1 MNIVADPLW
10 VSGFLLA
17 MVRAVAWI
25 FVCPPFGTKMVP
37 TIVKIGLAG
46 ALTLSLGPHLREM
59 AVPLEAGPLIGA
71 AMLQVFAGVALG
83 FVGVLLF
90 AAFQA
95 AGSYVDLF
103 SGLAAA
109 QFYDPYS
116 QNTASV
122 FGRFYQ
128 LLATTLLF
136 ATGGHLLLVK
146 GFLSSFDAGAF
157 AVPTLGGQL
166 SGGLVDGL
174 GMFFLASLQIA
185 APLLAALFLADVAL
199 GLLARSAPD
208 LNVFI
213 LGLPGKVL
221 LTLSLVG
228 LTLPLLPRTVETLTE
243 TAARAGTALFGG

>member
-1 MNIVADPLW
+1 LTITVDQEW

-17 MVRAVAWI
+17 LVRAVAWVV
-25 FVCPPFGTKMVP
+25 VCPPFNTR
-37 TIVKIGLAG
+37 TIPVTMKIGIAG
-46 ALTLSLGPHLREM
+46 ALALALGPQLREL
-59 AVPLEAGPLIGA
+59 AVPLEAGPLLGA
-71 AMLQVFAGVALG
+71 AVLQVFAGVALG

-95 AGSYVDLF
+95 AGSYIDLF
-103 SGLAAA
+103 GGLSSA
-109 QFYDPYS
+109 QLYDPGTQQS
-116 QNTASV
+116 SSV

-136 ATGGHLLLVK
+136 AVNGHLLLVR
-146 GFLSSFDAGAF
+146 GFLDSFGATPF
-157 AVPTLGGQL
+157 TLPGTGGDL
-166 SGGLVDGL
+166 SGGLVEGL
-174 GMFFLASLQIA
+174 GMFFVASLQIA

-213 LGLPGKVL
+213 LGLPGKIL

-228 LTLPLLPRTVETLTE
+228 ITLPLLPGFVRRLTE
-243 TAARAGTALFGG
+243 TVAEAGGALFGG